1 MSGLIGELGRQQFDI
16 IGATVH
22 LAARLCSIANEGE
35 IVATPKLVRAAAVTR
50 AQARPTRAV
59 NLRGFPAPIECV
71 SF

>member
-1 MSGLIGELGRQQFDI
+1 M
-16 IGATVH
+16 H

>member
-1 MSGLIGELGRQQFDI
+1 MSGLLGEPGRQQYDV

-50 AQARPTRAV
+50 ARAQATRAV